1 MKTAVNPP
9 RTPVTKGSNGVA
21 LATMPNVC
29 KMPGPPAPFVPTPL
43 PNVGKTSDSLKGG
56 TKKVKIEGKPVAIKG
71 CSFKSKGDMASK
83 GTGGGLVSTSTH
95 GTTKFVAPGS
105 MDVKAEG
112 KNIHLLGDATTNNN
126 SNPANAATIKELQGA
141 QGPAIKSVL
150 DKIAKECNDKVNQ
163 KANADAGRPAGHK
176 PSGKECTALGTKK
189 HKCCEDSIKQANNP
203 QVKSEVPYGKRGG
216 LLSDKQQSAAFSR
229 ANQAYNSEKAL
240 QVANG
245 VTGSALTAALKGVWA
260 AAFFGGG
267 PGAPALKSDVV
278 VLTPPAT
285 KPLKK
290 NIDQVFDFKFNC
302 GDEPKMSTKQETKY
316 RTLLGKPVEMIH
328 ESW

>member
-1 MKTAVNPP
+1 MKTTVNPP
-9 RTPVTKGSNGVA
+9 RTPVTKGSKGVA

-29 KMPGPPAPFVPTPL
+29 KMPGPPAPFVPAPL
-43 PNVGKTSDSLKGG
+43 PNLGQSSDGLKGA
-56 TKKVKIEGKPVAIKG
+56 TKKVKIEKKVVAIKG
-71 CSFKSKGDMASK
+71 ASFKSKGDMPSK
-83 GTGGGLVSTSTH
+83 GTGGGLMSTSTH
-95 GTTKFVAPGS
+95 GATKFVAPGS

-126 SNPANAATIKELQGA
+126 SNPANAATIKELQMA
-141 QGPAIKSVL
+141 QGPAIEDALK
-150 DKIAKECNDKVNQ
+150 KIAEDCNKKVNE
-163 KANADAGRPAGHK
+163 KANADNGRPKKHK

-216 LLSDKQQSAAFSR
+216 LLSNRQQSAAFSR
-229 ANQAYNSEKAL
+229 ANQAYNTAKAA
-240 QVANG
+240 QVAAG

-267 PGAPALKSDVV
+267 PGAPALKADVV
-278 VLTPPAT
+278 ILNPPAT

-290 NIDQVFDFKFNC
+290 NINRVLDFKFNC
-302 GDEPKMSTKQETKY
+302 GDKGKMSSDQQKKY
-316 RTLLGKPVEMIH
+316 KKLLGKVPKIIH
-328 ESW
+328 ASW